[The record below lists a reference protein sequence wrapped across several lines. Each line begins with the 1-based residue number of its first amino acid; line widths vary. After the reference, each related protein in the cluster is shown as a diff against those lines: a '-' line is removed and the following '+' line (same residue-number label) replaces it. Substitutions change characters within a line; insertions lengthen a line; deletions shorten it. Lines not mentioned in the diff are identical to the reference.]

1 LADRFKLIL
10 RPQTKDISVYLLTVG
25 KDGFKSNGNPSW
37 AMANG
42 KPMAMNGAQIGTERA
57 KLTRRITEA
66 DGKHYVSTIFSK
78 MSMPEIAASLS
89 GIEGGRPVLDRT
101 NLDGTF
107 HFHLDYDNDGSG
119 ARPSIFNAL
128 EEVGLKLE
136 SARTPVEVWV
146 IERAEKPSEN

>member
-1 LADRFKLIL
+1 M
-10 RPQTKDISVYLLTVG
+10 SVYLLTVG
-25 KDGFKSNGNPSW
+25 KDGFKSNGTPSW

-42 KPMAMNGAQIGTERA
+42 KPIAINGAQLGAA
-57 KLTRRITEA
+57 KTQLARRITEA
-66 DGKHYVSTIFSK
+66 DGKHYLSTIFSK
-78 MSMPEIAASLS
+78 MSMPEIAASLN

-128 EEVGLKLE
+128 EGVGLKLE
-136 SARTPVEVWV
+136 STRAPVEVWV